1 MANTL
6 KFGNGEWYG
15 KKDTILAYN
24 DENSNYKP
32 LPFDFSRASKAT
44 VINKDGLIEEVGS
57 GQPRIDYLGNT
68 KGALK
73 LEPQRTNILTQSQA
87 FDNAYWSK
95 SGASVTGGFAS
106 PSADSPL
113 GAFKLVATTND
124 PYIYKTGLN
133 VTANT
138 QTASIYVKGVGSSI
152 GKEGRLLF
160 WYIGTAGGTTLSVP
174 FTLTSDWQR
183 VQGSSTPTSGGTI
196 ALRIDL
202 PDVSVVGE
210 EVLIYGAQLEQG
222 SYSTSLINTQGSAVT
237 RLADVCNNGAN
248 AQVVNSS
255 EGVLFA
261 NIKGENDGTFNYISL
276 SDGGT
281 QNYAG
286 ILYTDTDNEI
296 TYRYY
301 VGGSGVQIIVNSIN
315 VTNFNKIA
323 IKWKANDFAIWING
337 VEQGTASS
345 GSLNPSGTFNQL
357 AFARGGSNNTPF
369 YGNIKDVR
377 VYNTALT
384 DSELQQLT
392 TI

>member
-32 LPFDFSRASKAT
+32 LPFDFSRASSAT
-44 VINKDGLIEEVGS
+44 VVNKAGLIEEVGS
-57 GQPRIDYLGNT
+57 GEPRIDYLGNT

-248 AQVVNSS
+248 EQVINST

>member
-44 VINKDGLIEEVGS
+44 VINKYGLIEEVGS
-57 GQPRIDYLGNT
+57 GEPRIDYLGNT

-237 RLADVCNNGAN
+237 RLADSCSQTVP
-248 AQVVNSS
+248 
-255 EGVLFA
+255 
-261 NIKGENDGTFNYISL
+261 
-276 SDGGT
+276 
-281 QNYAG
+281 
-286 ILYTDTDNEI
+286 
-296 TYRYY
+296 
-301 VGGSGVQIIVNSIN
+301 SGVIGQ
-315 VTNFNKIA
+315 T
-323 IKWKANDFAIWING
+323 
-337 VEQGTASS
+337 EGTLYAE
-345 GSLNPSGTFNQL
+345 L
-357 AFARGGSNNTPF
+357 
-369 YGNIKDVR
+369 GNIPTNAIDDCF
-377 VYNTALT
+377 Y
-384 DSELQQLT
+384 
-392 TI
+392 